1 MAQARSMSWI
11 LLALMT
17 VAAVASIRAL
27 PGMALYGL
35 GAVMLYLL
43 PALLFFLPAA
53 LVTTELG
60 TTWSG
65 GVYGWCRQA
74 FGEPFGIFA
83 SWFGWIQV
91 CTLLPIIL
99 AFAADSLAFVI
110 NPALAGNGI
119 YTGIVIIGLYWLVT
133 LVALR
138 GVKQLARL
146 SSLFMLAGTLFP
158 ALVLVVLGA
167 IWLAQGHPSQAPLT
181 WSALLPDIFGPGSQ
195 TLSGHAKTHPGVWHL
210 FTGAIAGI
218 VLILNNFLAY
228 SGIEMNA
235 LYASSLPNP
244 QRDMP
249 RAIGLA
255 IGLILLIFIPPTL
268 AIAVVVPAD
277 ATSLTAGVMQAY
289 SQFFHAF
296 GWDAAIDVMAL
307 LLVFGA
313 LGGVLIWSAG
323 PAEEMLFVGKAGL
336 LPRWWQVTNPAGM
349 PRHVLLAQAGM
360 VTALA
365 SLYFFIPDVSAAFW
379 MLSTLS
385 AQIYLVLYVMM
396 FVAAIRLRRLQP
408 DLPRG
413 YRAPCL
419 HALSV
424 IGMLSSLAA
433 FAIGFVPPRAESMPL
448 SGLAYFGLLAG
459 GLVLAALP
467 PFLFYRWRRPEWEEI
482 TPAEAEA
489 YSAPLT
495 RPTPPHPSTS

>member
-133 LVALR
+133 LVALQ

-167 IWLAQGHPSQAPLT
+167 I
-181 WSALLPDIFGPGSQ
+181 
-195 TLSGHAKTHPGVWHL
+195 
-210 FTGAIAGI
+210 
-218 VLILNNFLAY
+218 
-228 SGIEMNA
+228 
-235 LYASSLPNP
+235 
-244 QRDMP
+244 
-249 RAIGLA
+249 
-255 IGLILLIFIPPTL
+255 
-268 AIAVVVPAD
+268 
-277 ATSLTAGVMQAY
+277 
-289 SQFFHAF
+289 
-296 GWDAAIDVMAL
+296 
-307 LLVFGA
+307 
-313 LGGVLIWSAG
+313 
-323 PAEEMLFVGKAGL
+323 
-336 LPRWWQVTNPAGM
+336 
-349 PRHVLLAQAGM
+349 
-360 VTALA
+360 
-365 SLYFFIPDVSAAFW
+365 
-379 MLSTLS
+379 
-385 AQIYLVLYVMM
+385 
-396 FVAAIRLRRLQP
+396 
-408 DLPRG
+408 
-413 YRAPCL
+413 
-419 HALSV
+419 
-424 IGMLSSLAA
+424 
-433 FAIGFVPPRAESMPL
+433 
-448 SGLAYFGLLAG
+448 
-459 GLVLAALP
+459 
-467 PFLFYRWRRPEWEEI
+467 
-482 TPAEAEA
+482 
-489 YSAPLT
+489 
-495 RPTPPHPSTS
+495 